1 MGMKSSASKFRR
13 QHRVGQ
19 SIGKGTAQRPRVAVY
34 RSLKNI
40 SAQVVDDVAGHTLIS
55 FSSATLTDQKIK
67 PVALAKVAGEK
78 LGALMKAKGLHEA
91 IFDRRHYAYHG
102 RVAAFAEGLRATQ
115 IKI

>member
-1 MGMKSSASKFRR
+1 MKINSSQSKYRR
-13 QHRVGQ
+13 QQRVAA
-19 SIGKGTAQRPRVAVY
+19 SLGKGSAQRPRVAVC

-40 SAQVVDDVAGHTLIS
+40 SAQVIDDAAGHTLVA
-55 FSSATLTDQKIK
+55 FSSASLEGKLK
-67 PVALAKVAGEK
+67 PIELAKATGEK

-102 RVAAFAEGLRATQ
+102 RVAALAEGLRAAK